1 MIIIQKKNIPTI
13 KYETIKR
20 FFVILY
26 QNRTLSEMKEIEL
39 KYGCNP
45 NQKPA
50 RIYMENDEELPVVVL
65 NGHPGYINFL
75 DALNSWQLVHELKNA
90 TGMPAAASFKHVS
103 PAGVAIGKPLSDVL
117 KHIYF
122 IDDVKIPLSPLACAY
137 ARARGADRMSSYGDF
152 IALSDECDEA
162 TAILIKREVS
172 DGVIAP
178 SYSKTAFEIL
188 KAKKNGNYNVLQIN
202 PDYKPEPLERKQ
214 VYGVTFEQLRNEVNL
229 SREDLFN
236 NIPTKNKRITEDAK
250 RDLIISLIT
259 LKYTQ
264 SNSVCYV
271 KDGQAIGIGAGQQ
284 SRIHCTRL
292 AGNKADIWWLRQH
305 PKVLNLPW
313 VDHIR
318 RADRDNATDIYISDD
333 DDDIL
338 AEGIWQ
344 NFFKTKPEVLTLTEK
359 KLWIAKNTNVC
370 LGSDAF
376 FPFGDNIERAHR
388 SGVKYIAE
396 AGGSV
401 RDDNVID
408 TCDKYD
414 IAMAFIGIRLF
425 HH

>member
-1 MIIIQKKNIPTI
+1 
-13 KYETIKR
+13 
-20 FFVILY
+20 
-26 QNRTLSEMKEIEL
+26 MKEFEL

-50 RIYMENDEELPVVVL
+50 KLLIEGEELPITVL
-65 NGHPGYINFL
+65 NGRPGYINFL
-75 DALNSWQLVHELKNA
+75 DALNGWQLVKELKEA
-90 TGMPAAASFKHVS
+90 TGLPAATSFKHVS
-103 PAGVAIGKPLSDVL
+103 PAGAAIGLPLSDIL
-117 KHIYF
+117 KKIYF
-122 IDDVKIPLSPLACAY
+122 VDDLKVELSPVACAY

-152 IALSDECDEA
+152 IALSDTCDLA
-162 TAILIKREVS
+162 TALLIKREVS

-178 SYSKTAFEIL
+178 SYTEEALEIL
-188 KAKKNGNYNVLQIN
+188 REKRKGTYNVLQIN
-202 PDYKPEPLERKQ
+202 TAYTPAPMERKQ
-214 VYGVTFEQLRNEVNL
+214 VYGITFEQLRNEVNL
-229 SREDLFN
+229 NDDHLFA
-236 NIPTKNKRITEDAK
+236 NIPTKNQTFPAEAI
-250 RDLIISLIT
+250 RDLKIALIT

-313 VDHIR
+313 VNGIR
-318 RADRDNATDIYISDD
+318 RADRDNTIDLYISDD
-333 DDDIL
+333 YEDVL
-338 AEGIWQ
+338 KEGEWQ
-344 NFFKTKPEVLTLTEK
+344 RFFTTRPEPLSREEK
-359 KLWIAKNTNVC
+359 QTWISQNTGVS

-388 SGVKYIAE
+388 SGVAYVAQ

-401 RDDNVID
+401 RDDNVIE
-408 TCDKYD
+408 TCDKYN
-414 IAMAFIGIRLF
+414 IAMAFTGVRLF